1 MSLIKRLSAT
11 LFSRVDQA
19 VSQIENHDA
28 VIDASIRDARR
39 AAAQAKVRL
48 ARVRND
54 GQRLHAKLKALREAQ
69 TSWTDR
75 ARGCAEND
83 EDTALECLCR
93 RRDCQRQAAD
103 LESTLERHGEL
114 ERRLAIE
121 VQDLES
127 RVSEISQQRN
137 LMRTRQSAAEAL
149 RSINAVDSSKSI
161 DIDDTFE
168 RWEIQITEAELA
180 TGQADPSDTLER
192 QFLKAED
199 REALRAEL
207 RAITCEQE
215 N

>member
-1 MSLIKRLSAT
+1 MSLFKRLSAT
-11 LFSRVDQA
+11 LFSHVDQA

-54 GQRLHAKLKALREAQ
+54 GQRLHAKLKALRETEA
-69 TSWTDR
+69 SWIER
-75 ARGCAEND
+75 ARASAEND
-83 EDTALECLCR
+83 EDTALECLR
-93 RRDCQRQAAD
+93 RRRECQRQAAE

-114 ERRLAIE
+114 ERRLATE
-121 VQDLES
+121 TQDLEN

-137 LMRTRQSAAEAL
+137 LMRTRQSTAEAL
-149 RSINAVDSSKSI
+149 RSINAIDSSATI

-168 RWEIQITEAELA
+168 RWEIQITDAELA
-180 TGQADPSDTLER
+180 AGQADASDTLER
-192 QFLKAED
+192 QFLKVED
-199 REALRAEL
+199 RNALRAEL
-207 RAITCEQE
+207 RAITGEQE

>member
-1 MSLIKRLSAT
+1 MSLFKRLSAT

-28 VIDASIRDARR
+28 VIDVSIRDARR

-48 ARVRND
+48 TRVRND
-54 GQRLHAKLKALREAQ
+54 GQRLHAKLKTLREAEA
-69 TSWTDR
+69 SWTER
-75 ARGCAEND
+75 ARASAEND
-83 EDTALECLCR
+83 EDTALECLR
-93 RRDCQRQAAD
+93 RRRVCQRQSAD
-103 LESTLERHGEL
+103 LEATLERHGEL
-114 ERRLAIE
+114 ERRLASD

-127 RVSEISQQRN
+127 RVSDVSQQRN

-149 RSINAVDSSKSI
+149 CSINAIDSTTAI

-180 TGQADPSDTLER
+180 TGQTDPADALER

-207 RAITCEQE
+207 HAITSEQE
-215 N
+215 D

>member
-1 MSLIKRLSAT
+1 MSLFKRLSAT

-54 GQRLHAKLKALREAQ
+54 GQRLHTKLKALREAEA
-69 TSWTDR
+69 SWTER
-75 ARGCAEND
+75 ARTSAEND
-83 EDTALECLCR
+83 EDTALECLR
-93 RRDCQRQAAD
+93 RRRECQRQAAELD
-103 LESTLERHGEL
+103 STLERHAEL
-114 ERRLAIE
+114 ERRLATE
-121 VQDLES
+121 VQDLEG
-127 RVSEISQQRN
+127 RISEISQQRN

-149 RSINAVDSSKSI
+149 RSINTIDSSKTI

-180 TGQADPSDTLER
+180 TGQADASDSLEK

-207 RAITCEQE
+207 HAITCEQE